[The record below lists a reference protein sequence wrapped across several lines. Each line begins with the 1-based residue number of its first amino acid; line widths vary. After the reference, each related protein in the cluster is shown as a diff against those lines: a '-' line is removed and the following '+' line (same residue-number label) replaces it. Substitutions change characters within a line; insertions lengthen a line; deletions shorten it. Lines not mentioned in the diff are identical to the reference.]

1 MSIEDDIEC
10 SVSTIRSELDNIR
23 SADMSED
30 ALADIEP
37 YLASI
42 ENECDTLANLEADD
56 PDDIIGDAMSEMGLG
71 GLLSHWGHIDAGTAD
86 ELRDTVTRIL
96 KEHGYSV
103 G

>member
-30 ALADIEP
+30 ALAGIEP

-42 ENECDTLANLEADD
+42 ENECETLANLEGDD

-71 GLLSHWGHIDAGTAD
+71 GLLSHWGRIDVGTAD

>member
-1 MSIEDDIEC
+1 MNIEDDIEC
-10 SVSTIRSELDNIR
+10 SVSTIRSDLDNIR

-42 ENECDTLANLEADD
+42 ENECDELSNLEEDD
-56 PDDIIGDAMSEMGLG
+56 PDDILDDVMTDMGLG
-71 GLLSHWGHIDAGTAD
+71 GLLSHWSRIDVGTAN
-86 ELRDTVTRIL
+86 ELREAVTRIL

>member
-1 MSIEDDIEC
+1 MSIEDDIDS
-10 SVSTIRSELDNIR
+10 SVYTIRHALESIRNSIDTDEIDSDLDT
-23 SADMSED
+23 
-30 ALADIEP
+30 IE
-37 YLASI
+37 S
-42 ENECDTLANLEADD
+42 ECDELSNLEADD

-86 ELRDTVTRIL
+86 ELKEAVTRIL